1 MQGKIAVFFLQSSFS
16 WSRIQS
22 DSMLGSSLKAPP
34 MTETGSVV
42 RGGSGACSVSPS
54 VYNEPG
60 PAHSEAWMRLLG
72 WQDQLKAEAFASVS
86 SPSLLH

>member
-1 MQGKIAVFFLQSSFS
+1 M
-16 WSRIQS
+16 RE
-22 DSMLGSSLKAPP
+22 DSLKTPP

-42 RGGSGACSVSPS
+42 RGGNEACSVSPS
-54 VYNEPG
+54 VCNEPG

-86 SPSLLH
+86 SPSLLQ